1 MTPLPLFLENL
12 ASMPEIPEMHDR
24 LLAIATNRLDATI
37 VTRDPIIQASPQV
50 KWLW

>member
-1 MTPLPLFLENL
+1 
-12 ASMPEIPEMHDR
+12 MPV
-24 LLAIATNRLDATI
+24 AAKRLDATI